1 MRDNP
6 SAIYEER
13 DCGNSRKLPRAATLP
28 NGPLCYLLAAEENPS
43 LHDLGGEKRK
53 EKGDRDLQNSPA
65 VSVPR
70 ELASF
75 PILSYYRVEGIHVEF
90 SVLES

>member
-1 MRDNP
+1 MYICPYAYMNITMP
-6 SAIYEER
+6 Y
-13 DCGNSRKLPRAATLP
+13 ATFLQQKKP
-28 NGPLCYLLAAEENPS
+28 ILR
-43 LHDLGGEKRK
+43 DLGGEKRK